1 MYVLLQTFLCGS
13 LNHLSGEEQV
23 LKAPVKKMK
32 DLTGC
37 NLHMDSVLNPSSVL
51 TEAFNLWVSTP
62 AACWGFACFSLHPF
76 FD

>member
-37 NLHMDSVLNPSSVL
+37 NLHVDSVLNP
-51 TEAFNLWVSTP
+51 
-62 AACWGFACFSLHPF
+62 
-76 FD
+76 